1 MRAKVFVYTVC
12 VPLNTMTQQSLRL
25 ASNERGCFAPRIK
38 SASKRKWYYAR
49 RRSARRAR
57 ASGCGL
63 AGYGYVA
70 SE

>member
-1 MRAKVFVYTVC
+1 MNEVALHKGSSLHLSANGTTFVDG
-12 VPLNTMTQQSLRL
+12 QHR
-25 ASNERGCFAPRIK
+25 
-38 SASKRKWYYAR
+38 
-49 RRSARRAR
+49 R